1 MRSLIARPSRRLVAL
16 GLGAVLILGLAPGA
30 ALAADKPLR
39 IGVSAG
45 PYGDILRETA
55 RLAAREGLQAE
66 IIEFTEWA
74 QINEAL
80 QSGDID
86 ANNFQHEPYLNNQ
99 KKQRGYDIVPL
110 ASSIVVPL
118 GIYSSKVKSLAD
130 LPEGARVGIP
140 NDPTNGARAL
150 FLLQQA
156 GVLKLRDGADLAAT
170 IADIAENPKT
180 LKLVELDAAQLP
192 RSLDDLAASVITLNY
207 AVLAGLNPKTALFLE
222 GAESRWTLIW
232 AVRADRKDD
241 PRINRFVALYRS
253 PEIKQFILD
262 KFGGSILP
270 TW

>member
-1 MRSLIARPSRRLVAL
+1 MRLMSVLISRRLFAL
-16 GLGAVLILGLAPGA
+16 VLGA
-30 ALAADKPLR
+30 ALLPGLATAADQPLR

-55 RLAAREGLQAE
+55 KLAEKEGLKAE
-66 IIEFTEWA
+66 IVEFTEWT

-80 QSGDID
+80 QLGDID

-99 KKQRGYDIVPL
+99 KKQRGYDIVPV

-118 GIYSSKVKSLAD
+118 GIYSSKVKTLAE
-130 LPEGARVGIP
+130 LPHGGGIGIP

-156 GVLKLRDGADLAAT
+156 GVIGLKPGVDITAT
-170 IADIAENPKT
+170 IADVTDNPKQ

-192 RSLDDLAASVITLNY
+192 RSLDDLSASVITLNY
-207 AVLAGLNPKTALFLE
+207 AVLAGLDTRKALFLE

-241 PRINRFVALYRS
+241 PRINRFIALYRS
-253 PEIKQFILD
+253 PEIKQFILT